1 VSFANFVIKGILLN
15 SDGNVSSVKGRHKL
29 KVSGSVRWYDSLA
42 ESSDGGNMGVKFEA
56 VRKFVLS
63 LEGVEEVRSYGTPG
77 FKMRGVLFA
86 RLKEDGETLVVRMEF
101 EARDEMISTAPE
113 IYFVTD
119 HYLNYK
125 WILVRLPKI
134 EPDAMKDLLR
144 GAWRMAE
151 AEKKSGKKK
160 RKALGRKTV
169 IRRGAE

>member
-1 VSFANFVIKGILLN
+1 
-15 SDGNVSSVKGRHKL
+15 VKRVYKM
-29 KVSGSVRWYDSLA
+29 KVCGAVRWYDSRA
-42 ESSDGGNMGVKFEA
+42 ESSDGENMGVKFEA

-77 FKMRGVLFA
+77 FKVRGALFA
-86 RLKEDGETLVVRMEF
+86 RLKEDGETLVVAMGF
-101 EARDEMISTAPE
+101 DARDEMMATAPE

-134 EPDAMKDLLR
+134 EMDAMKDLLR

-151 AEKKSGKKK
+151 AEKKSGKK
-160 RKALGRKTV
+160 
-169 IRRGAE
+169 RRGLAVGKKAGGRGTA